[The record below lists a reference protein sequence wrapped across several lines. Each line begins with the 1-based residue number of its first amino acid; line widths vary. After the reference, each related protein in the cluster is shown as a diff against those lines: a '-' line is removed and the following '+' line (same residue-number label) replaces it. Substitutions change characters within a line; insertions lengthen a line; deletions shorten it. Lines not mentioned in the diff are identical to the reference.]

1 MHDQIFTLDEI
12 IFFIIAWGGAQSLLM
27 SVAQLFFTARKVENY
42 ILAVLLLC
50 MALFQIQFVF
60 LYRYPGIAQAYP
72 LLFFPHMAPVYL
84 AGPLYYLYVQNLV
97 NRDFRFKYRQGIH
110 YLPALA
116 ILVLEASIQFL
127 PLQNRDEIL
136 RQITKVSFYNE
147 PTPFSFVKTAGLI
160 FFMIYILFMII
171 NTLRYWPIRKMSFA
185 IRMPFLFNIVSVV
198 TLVFFLVSFMIGNMQ
213 LIKLSFMLIPLMV
226 IMVYLVGFKY
236 PEFLTLVRKELEK
249 KRYERS
255 MLRGVDVQAVYER
268 LTTLMETEK
277 IFCDEDISL
286 NSVADELSITPHQ
299 LSELLNS
306 NLNMNFYTFINKYR
320 IEEAQK
326 MMAEEP
332 DRSLLSIA
340 FAVGY
345 NNKATFY
352 SAFTKFTGTTPHKFR
367 KENPA

>member
-1 MHDQIFTLDEI
+1 
-12 IFFIIAWGGAQSLLM
+12 M
-27 SVAQLFFTARKVENY
+27 SAAQLFFTSRKVENY

-50 MALFQIQFVF
+50 MALFQFQFV
-60 LYRYPGIAQAYP
+60 LMYRYPGIEQAYP
-72 LLFFPHMAPVYL
+72 ALFFPHMAPVYL
-84 AGPLYYLYVQNLV
+84 AGPLYYLYVQNMVIL
-97 NRDFRFKYRQGIH
+97 NFRFKYRQGFH
-110 YLPALA
+110 YAPAFA
-116 ILVLEASIQFL
+116 ILILELSIQFL
-127 PLQNRDEIL
+127 PLQNRNEIL
-136 RQITKVSFYNE
+136 RQILKVSFYNE
-147 PTPFSFVKTAGLI
+147 PTIFTLLKTAGLI
-160 FFMIYILFMII
+160 YFMIYIIIMII
-171 NTLRYWPIRKMSFA
+171 NTLRYWPIHRMSFA
-185 IRMPFLFNIVSVV
+185 IRMTFIFNIISVAS
-198 TLVFFLVSFMIGNMQ
+198 LVFFLISFTIGNME
-213 LIKLSFMLIPLMV
+213 LIKYSFMLIPAMI

-255 MLRGVDVQAVYER
+255 MLKGVNVHAVNER
-268 LTTLMETEK
+268 LRTLMEKEN

-306 NLNMNFYTFINKYR
+306 NLKMNFYTFINKYR

-326 MMAEEP
+326 IMAEEP

-352 SAFTKFTGTTPHKFR
+352 SAFLKFTGTTPHKFR
-367 KENPA
+367 KESS